1 MKTKSTSYSR
11 LKSVERTAEYLS
23 ISRSKLYM
31 LVKQG
36 LLPCVMIG
44 DRRLFDVEDLDQF
57 IEKKKQEQ
65 ANDVRR
71 C

>member
-1 MKTKSTSYSR
+1 
-11 LKSVERTAEYLS
+11 
-23 ISRSKLYM
+23 M